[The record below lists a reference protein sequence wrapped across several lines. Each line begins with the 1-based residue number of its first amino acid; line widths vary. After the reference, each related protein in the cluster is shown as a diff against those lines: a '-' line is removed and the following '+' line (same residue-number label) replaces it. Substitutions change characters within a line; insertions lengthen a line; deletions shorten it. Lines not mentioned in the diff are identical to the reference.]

1 MLQSIY
7 AGVSSLQSFQT
18 GIDVLANNIANVNSV
33 GFKGSST
40 EFSNLFAKEVAASG
54 SAVTSIQSGLG
65 VRVGAT
71 ALDMS
76 KGEYY
81 QTGNLTDLAII
92 GDDGWF
98 GLIGNR
104 DETYFTRAGNF
115 SFDPYNPN
123 GTKADTGEFPF
134 YPYGEFD
141 GDVRLTNEE
150 GFFVTGTLANNTANG
165 ILSPIVENL
174 EITLT
179 DVAAQDAL
187 TFPGILTYPVQPTT
201 QADFFGNLGTE
212 SVIRVISAE
221 VISPQSQRNS
231 LRLEFTQSA
240 VQPLNGGISWDIVAR
255 TQTADG
261 SIIYD
266 TQNGNVT
273 FNGNGTIEDFTLP
286 TLDNNGAAV
295 TANLRTGFSGLLSNE
310 GPSVTSSY
318 TVDGTLQ
325 GELVD
330 YTVNRNTEIIATF
343 TNGKQSVVGKVAIYH
358 FQNDQGLEA
367 VSGNKFR
374 ASVNSGEPIFY
385 AQDNGEVLASTLE
398 NSNVTL
404 DRALTELII
413 MQRSY
418 DAASKT
424 ITTGD
429 ELLKNALQMDA

>member
-18 GIDVLANNIANVNSV
+18 GIDVLANNIANVNTI

-40 EFSNLFAKEVAASG
+40 EFANLYAKEISTSG
-54 SAVTSIQSGLG
+54 NAVTSMQSGLG
-65 VRVGAT
+65 VRVAAT
-71 ALDMS
+71 ALDIS

-81 QTGNLTDLAII
+81 RTDNITDLAIN

-98 GLIGNR
+98 GLIGNG
-104 DETYFTRAGNF
+104 DDTYFTRAGNF
-115 SFDPYNPN
+115 SFDPYAAD
-123 GTKADTGEFPF
+123 GTPASPSEFPF

-150 GFFVTGTLANNTANG
+150 GFFVTGTVANNTANG
-165 ILSPIVENL
+165 ILSPIVETLELNL
-174 EITLT
+174 A

-187 TFPGILTYPVQPTT
+187 TFPGQLVYPVQPTT

-212 SVIRVISAE
+212 NVPRVVSAE
-221 VISPQSQRNS
+221 VISPQSERNS
-231 LRLEFTQSA
+231 LRLLFTQST
-240 VQPLNGGISWDIVAR
+240 VQPATGLSWDVLAT

-261 SIIYD
+261 SVIYD
-266 TQNGNVT
+266 TQTGVVT
-273 FNGNGTIEDFTLP
+273 FDGNGALLGSTLG
-286 TLDNNGAAV
+286 TLDNNGAPV
-295 TANLRTGFSGLLSNE
+295 TANMRPGFSGLISND
-310 GPSVTSSY
+310 GPTQTTSV
-318 TVDGTLQ
+318 TVDGILQ
-325 GELVD
+325 GDLVN
-330 YTVNRNTEIIATF
+330 YSVNRNGEVISTF
-343 TNGKQSVVGKVAIYH
+343 TNGRQSVVGKVAIYH

-374 ASVNSGEPIFY
+374 TSANSGQPIFY
-385 AQDNGEVLASTLE
+385 AQDNGTLLTSTLE

-424 ITTGD
+424 ISTGD
-429 ELLKNALQMDA
+429 EMLKNALQM

>member
-33 GFKGSST
+33 GFKGST
-40 EFSNLFAKEVAASG
+40 AEFSNLLEQEISSAG
-54 SAVTSIQSGLG
+54 SSPSSTQSGLG
-65 VRVGAT
+65 VQVNAVSV
-71 ALDMS
+71 DMS

-81 QTGNLTDLAII
+81 QTGNQTDLAII
-92 GDDGWF
+92 GNDGWF
-98 GLIGNR
+98 GLIGNS
-104 DETYFTRAGNF
+104 DDTYFTRAGNF
-115 SFDPYNPN
+115 SFDPYNPG
-123 GTKADTGEFPF
+123 GTSAATNTIPF
-134 YPYGEFD
+134 YPYNEFD

-165 ILSPIVENL
+165 ILSPIVDNL
-174 EITLT
+174 ELDLT

-187 TFPGILTYPVQPTT
+187 TFPGQLTYPVQPTT
-201 QADFFGNLGTE
+201 QVDFFGNLGTE
-212 SVIRVISAE
+212 SVPRVISAE
-221 VISPQSQRNS
+221 VISPQSERNS

-240 VQPLNGGISWDIVAR
+240 VQPVSGTNWDIIAT
-255 TQTADG
+255 TQSNDG

-266 TQNGNVT
+266 TQNAIAT
-273 FNGNGTIEDFTLP
+273 FDGNGTLLTVPNI
-286 TLDNNGAAV
+286 TLDNNGAPV
-295 TANLRTGFSGLLSNE
+295 IANLRTGFSGLLSNE

-325 GELVD
+325 GELVE
-330 YTVNRNTEIIATF
+330 YSVNRNTEVIATF

-374 ASVNSGEPIFY
+374 ASANSGEPIFY
-385 AQDNGEVLASTLE
+385 EQDNGVVLTSTLE

-404 DRALTELII
+404 DKALTELII

-418 DAASKT
+418 DAAAKT

-429 ELLKNALQMDA
+429 DLLKNALQMDA